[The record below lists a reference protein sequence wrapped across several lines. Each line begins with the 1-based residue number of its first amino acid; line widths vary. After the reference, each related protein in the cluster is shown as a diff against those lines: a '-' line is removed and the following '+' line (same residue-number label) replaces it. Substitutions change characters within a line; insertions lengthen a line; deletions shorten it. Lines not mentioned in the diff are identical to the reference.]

1 MPDTP
6 MQSGRL
12 KWKGKAVRGE
22 ANPRHSADRVS
33 VLLPMLGLNAAP
45 TFTIQGGTLT
55 AVELH
60 GATAVN
66 IPSGVT
72 SIGDNVFMRLT
83 SLRSVLI
90 PNGVTSIG
98 NGAFAECFDLT
109 SVLFLGSLPDCGSD
123 AFKAVAINVN
133 LDSSVECLT
142 QRRREAE
149 SAENARNLANT
160 MNYASNL
167 LEAKHHLK
175 GEATNCSGHC
185 DKTTNLQ
192 FSQHSLPLCASA

>member
-1 MPDTP
+1 MKTKVNVL
-6 MQSGRL
+6 SL
-12 KWKGKAVRGE
+12 VVSFALAV
-22 ANPRHSADRVS
+22 V
-33 VLLPMLGLNAAP
+33 
-45 TFTIQGGTLT
+45 GGT
-55 AVELH
+55 
-60 GATAVN
+60 VN
-66 IPSGVT
+66 LNS
-72 SIGDNVFMRLT
+72 
-83 SLRSVLI
+83 
-90 PNGVTSIG
+90 
-98 NGAFAECFDLT
+98 
-109 SVLFLGSLPDCGSD
+109 
-123 AFKAVAINVN
+123 

-175 GEATNCSGHC
+175 GETTNCSGHC